1 MILKGKMAL
10 VTGGGSGIGA
20 AVAKRFVAEGAKV
33 CIAGRRAER
42 LEAVVRSLPAG
53 TAVACAGDVSDPEQV
68 ERMVETARSFGG
80 GIDIL
85 VNNAGMGTEG
95 SVVSADLE
103 KWHKTMA
110 VNLFGPFMLMRA
122 AIPHMIKKG
131 GGAIINVASLAGL
144 RCIPEGS
151 AYCTSKAALLMLTK
165 QAALDFGKQGIRCNA
180 VCPGFIDTNMTRG
193 SFGKLA
199 ESMGLDMESCMQNVF
214 QDVPLKEPGTPERLA
229 GICTFLASDDAS
241 YITGAVIPVDA
252 GLTAV
257 DPFPLAVKRAS
268 IELGK

>member
-20 AVAKRFVAEGAKV
+20 ALLKV
-33 CIAGRRAER
+33 CCRRSQGLYCRPPGGRR
-42 LEAVVRSLPAG
+42 AVVRSLPAG
-53 TAVACAGDVSDPEQV
+53 LRLRAGDVS
-68 ERMVETARSFGG
+68 TRSRLNAWSKQRSLWRR
-80 GIDIL
+80 IDIL

-103 KWHKTMA
+103 KWHKTA
-110 VNLFGPFMLMRA
+110 INLFAVHADAGGNSP
-122 AIPHMIKKG
+122 MIKRRRRR
-131 GGAIINVASLAGL
+131 INVASLAGL

-199 ESMGLDMESCMQNVF
+199 ESMGLDMESFMQNVF

-229 GICTFLASDDAS
+229 GIRTLASDDAVYGS
-241 YITGAVIPVDA
+241 GDPGGC

-257 DPFPLAVKRAS
+257 DRSAGCEEGLHRAGEV
-268 IELGK
+268 I